1 MVSGK
6 GVVLWHS
13 APQSA
18 PPSPKTGIRKVL
30 ACRAC
35 LTPVS
40 SQAPVQG
47 PPSACRQCL
56 EVVFLALRLAELSL
70 KEGRC
75 RRLSYLQWWPLDG
88 ADLLRKSCQ
97 CLLPVA
103 SGPWHGPPHLF
114 KSAQSYG
121 GPGLGSEGQ
130 YFPLPRGAIGVL
142 MAPGSLSVFG

>member
-75 RRLSYLQWWPLDG
+75 RRLSYLQWWPPDG

-103 SGPWHGPPHLF
+103 SGPWHGPPHCLNLHRAMEDLAWGLKDSIF
-114 KSAQSYG
+114 PCLE
-121 GPGLGSEGQ
+121 GP
-130 YFPLPRGAIGVL
+130 
-142 MAPGSLSVFG
+142 SVS